1 MLYANIQFFQS
12 QRAFAITAAG
22 IEGGKNLAESAKD
35 MERIRRTMA
44 TQLEDFD
51 LMKKALMKDL
61 QERCER
67 VS

>member
-1 MLYANIQFFQS
+1 
-12 QRAFAITAAG
+12 
-22 IEGGKNLAESAKD
+22 

-67 VS
+67 VSPSLPMY

>member
-1 MLYANIQFFQS
+1 
-12 QRAFAITAAG
+12 
-22 IEGGKNLAESAKD
+22 

-67 VS
+67 VSYPSHSATDTDCCAGR